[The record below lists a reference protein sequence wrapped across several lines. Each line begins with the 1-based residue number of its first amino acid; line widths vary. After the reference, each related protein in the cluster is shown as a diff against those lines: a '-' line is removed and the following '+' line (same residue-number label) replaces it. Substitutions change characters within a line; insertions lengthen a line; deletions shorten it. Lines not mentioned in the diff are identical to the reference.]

1 MKLNDFLD
9 ALVEDFQ
16 IGLMIIVGDRIY
28 TINNDDLYN
37 LQDSWVDGLI
47 TTDVVDGLI
56 TTDVVDRR
64 KELRG
69 MDLTVKAIHS
79 AWFKENFVVIET
91 KNK

>member
-47 TTDVVDGLI
+47 TTDVVD
-56 TTDVVDRR
+56 RR

>member
-47 TTDVVDGLI
+47 TTG
-56 TTDVVDRR
+56 VVDRR

>member
-28 TINNDDLYN
+28 TINDSDLYN
-37 LQDSWVDGLI
+37 LQDSWVEGLI
-47 TTDVVDGLI
+47 TTDA
-56 TTDVVDRR
+56 VDRR
-64 KELRG
+64 KELRE

-91 KNK
+91 VNK